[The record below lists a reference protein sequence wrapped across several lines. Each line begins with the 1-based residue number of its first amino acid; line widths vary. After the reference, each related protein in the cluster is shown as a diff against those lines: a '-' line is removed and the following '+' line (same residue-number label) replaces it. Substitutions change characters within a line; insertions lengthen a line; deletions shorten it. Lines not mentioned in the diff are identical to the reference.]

1 MLNTLD
7 LTARQCSRLLE
18 QAVRLRAATEIFPR
32 YLPEGQSLKG
42 MLAGREGSLL
52 LLDLAAREG
61 EPATAG
67 LIGSFCEVQITLA
80 GQVALFSSCALDLVE
95 QNGKA
100 RLSLAVP
107 DLIQVSNRRRF
118 ERTNATVASEVR
130 LILDGQPSE
139 TVGSL
144 ANLSP
149 QGLACTFPSGEFDD
163 HLLVGEPVRV
173 SFELVGF
180 DETFEVTAI
189 CCNKSISPDKTQLTA
204 GMEFDS
210 AGVSPDDAETLKRL
224 RTLLNQIFIQAVR
237 MEGRS

>member
-7 LTARQCSRLLE
+7 LTARQCARLLE
-18 QAVRLRAATEIFPR
+18 QAVRMRAAIEIFPR
-32 YLPEGQSLKG
+32 CLSEGQSLKG
-42 MLAGREGSLL
+42 QMSGREGSLL
-52 LLDLAAREG
+52 HILLAKNEN
-61 EPATAG
+61 ESTTAG

-95 QNGKA
+95 KSGQSQ
-100 RLSLAVP
+100 LSLAVP

-130 LILDGQPSE
+130 LILEGQPSE

-163 HLLVGEPVRV
+163 QLLVGEPVRV

-180 DETFEVTAI
+180 DETFELTAI
-189 CCNKSISPDKTQLTA
+189 CCNKAISPDKTQLIA
-204 GMEFDS
+204 GMEFES
-210 AGVSPDDAETLKRL
+210 AALSPDDAETLKRL